1 MSVGTKIRRLRL
13 QNKWSQEELAH
24 KLNVAQTSVS
34 NFETNKT
41 IPDFLVMQKV
51 CEVFEV
57 GFEYFVENE
66 NEKYVFKKNQNNNIV
81 VGKIEV
87 LNNNMPEGILEN
99 MLKRLEL
106 LEKIIQQNK

>member
-34 NFETNKT
+34 NFESNKT

-57 GFEYFVENE
+57 GFEYFVE
-66 NEKYVFKKNQNNNIV
+66 EKEISINFKKVKITLIV
-81 VGKIEV
+81 
-87 LNNNMPEGILEN
+87 ILVVK
-99 MLKRLEL
+99 LKQYITIFL
-106 LEKIIQQNK
+106 KAF

>member
-34 NFETNKT
+34 NFVSNKT

-57 GFEYFVENE
+57 GFEYFIEENST
-66 NEKYVFKKNQNNNIV
+66 NNNVEKAKNCNI
-81 VGKIEV
+81 GCNTGII
-87 LNNNMPEGILEN
+87 NTMPEGILEN

-106 LEKIIQQNK
+106 LEKILQQNK

>member
-24 KLNVAQTSVS
+24 NLNVAQTSVS
-34 NFETNKT
+34 NFESNKT

-57 GFEYFVENE
+57 GFEYFIEENST
-66 NEKYVFKKNQNNNIV
+66 NNNVEKAKNCNI
-81 VGKIEV
+81 GCNTGII
-87 LNNNMPEGILEN
+87 NTMPEGILEN

-106 LEKIIQQNK
+106 LEKILQQNK

>member
-24 KLNVAQTSVS
+24 NLNVAQTSVS
-34 NFETNKT
+34 NFESNKT

-106 LEKIIQQNK
+106 LEKILQQNK

>member
-34 NFETNKT
+34 IFESNKT

-57 GFEYFVENE
+57 GFEYFIEENST
-66 NEKYVFKKNQNNNIV
+66 NNNVEKAKNCNI
-81 VGKIEV
+81 GCNTGII
-87 LNNNMPEGILEN
+87 NTMPEGILEN

-106 LEKIIQQNK
+106 LEKILQQNK